1 MNEIDL
7 VHVQFKAENLQL
19 LNVILGFLMFGVAL
33 DIKIE
38 DFKRITET
46 PKPIMVGLLCQY
58 ILFPVLT
65 LLMIYAMHP
74 PTSVALGMILV
85 SACPSGNMANY
96 LTHRAKANVAL
107 SVSLNAL
114 TVLFASISTPLV
126 YGFWSKFVPDVEN
139 LGTAIS
145 IPFADMILII
155 VQVIAFPL
163 LLGMVLAHSFPVLIN
178 RIKKIVSIFSLLIFF
193 SFLVGAIAAN
203 WHNVVHH
210 LDKIFLI
217 VLIHNLLAL
226 AMGYGTA
233 KVFRLDEKNARTL
246 AIESGVHNTGLGL
259 VLIFNFFN
267 GLGGMAMIAAWWG
280 IWDLIAPLFFVEYW
294 RKNPTSHL

>member
-7 VHVQFKAENLQL
+7 VHVQFKPENLQL
-19 LNVILGFLMFGVAL
+19 LNIILGFLMFGVAL

-38 DFKRITET
+38 DFRRVTES

-58 ILFPVLT
+58 VLFPLLT
-65 LLMIYAMHP
+65 LLMIYAMQP

-114 TVLFASISTPLV
+114 TVLFATISTPLV
-126 YGFWSKFVPDVEN
+126 YGFWSKFVPNVEN
-139 LGTAIS
+139 LGSVIR
-145 IPFADMILII
+145 IPFADMIWII
-155 VQVIAFPL
+155 FQVIALPL
-163 LLGMVLAHSFPVLIN
+163 LLGMLLTHYFPILTN
-178 RIKKIVSIFSLLIFF
+178 KIKKTISILSLVVFF
-193 SFLVGAIAAN
+193 AFLVGAIVAN
-203 WHNVVHH
+203 WHNVVYH

-217 VLIHNLLAL
+217 VLVHNLLAL
-226 AMGYGTA
+226 AMGYSTA
-233 KVFRLDEKNARTL
+233 KLFRLDEKNARTL

-294 RKNPTSHL
+294 RRKA